1 MQHHFRTKLPMELRA
16 LLIDKVPK
24 DAKYAEKQSELNE
37 LIKMAFESRIV
48 ERAVSRVTDSF
59 KRRRT
64 LVEDAG
70 SDADMISRVTLP
82 SIMIPESSIAQR
94 DDNQSDIDIQP
105 RPCFPDKK
113 DSDPSSALIVDSAAT
128 PFDLPLDK
136 SLNSRAF
143 TNFDTTATDPFEY
156 ICPSAFHNEVAPQ
169 TGDRINDWLN
179 FSPELIPQVPPIH
192 FYAQNGDCQD
202 YSGPILDTIVASN
215 APVAYTQGVIAA
227 GTKRRAPRNS
237 PGEIEDYPQSPSR
250 FDSL

>member
-48 ERAVSRVTDSF
+48 ETAVSRVTDSF

-82 SIMIPESSIAQR
+82 SIMIPENSVAQR

-113 DSDPSSALIVDSAAT
+113 GSEPSSALLADSAAT
-128 PFDLPLDK
+128 LFDPPPDK
-136 SLNSRAF
+136 PLNSRAF
-143 TNFDTTATDPFEY
+143 ADFDTPRTDPFEY
-156 ICPSAFHNEVAPQ
+156 IYPSAFDNEVTP
-169 TGDRINDWLN
+169 
-179 FSPELIPQVPPIH
+179 
-192 FYAQNGDCQD
+192 
-202 YSGPILDTIVASN
+202 
-215 APVAYTQGVIAA
+215 
-227 GTKRRAPRNS
+227 
-237 PGEIEDYPQSPSR
+237 
-250 FDSL
+250 